1 MWISDT
7 IERGYDFVQQLSGKT
22 QGTGLFGQEK
32 EVSEPDNSTKVYFGY
47 LALQFHK
54 SWGKCVGRGR
64 RQALGSGH
72 DVRCVE
78 LPFLPWFSTSLPGTR
93 KNMAKSTFSE
103 SLFAICVD
111 ILFASKQQSINQM
124 FQHKKENL
132 AGKCIYHICWAHI
145 MLFGEFKGNLCFLV
159 SDHLRYRFQNTKCM
173 FRLNPCEP

>member
-72 DVRCVE
+72 DVRGAPLSALV
-78 LPFLPWFSTSLPGTR
+78 LHQPTR
-93 KNMAKSTFSE
+93 YT
-103 SLFAICVD
+103 
-111 ILFASKQQSINQM
+111 
-124 FQHKKENL
+124 KKY
-132 AGKCIYHICWAHI
+132 GKIH
-145 MLFGEFKGNLCFLV
+145 F
-159 SDHLRYRFQNTKCM
+159 
-173 FRLNPCEP
+173 FRIIVCYMC